1 MCPKSMTVG
10 QTFSLT
16 IQVFDLVKNLAVNA
30 SLTKT
35 GSRALSTTE
44 EVLFKIGKF
53 CSTHPNIYV
62 LIVVF
67 VPYLICSVQTCHMI
81 WITRIRYRFWQ
92 FFK

>member
-1 MCPKSMTVG
+1 MYPKSMRVG

-35 GSRALSTTE
+35 GSRAPSTIE
-44 EVLFKIGKF
+44 EVLFKKGKF
-53 CSTHPNIYV
+53 CSIYVPNNYV

-67 VPYLICSVQTCHMI
+67 VPYLICPAHM
-81 WITRIRYRFWQ
+81 YNCS
-92 FFK
+92 